1 MRLYLVTVG
10 GVTLRMRGL
19 AHKGGDIMETLFLA
33 LLLALIAIGVFATV
47 WELELIR
54 QILDKRP

>member
-1 MRLYLVTVG
+1 
-10 GVTLRMRGL
+10 
-19 AHKGGDIMETLFLA
+19 MEILA
-33 LLLALIAIGVFATV
+33 LLLALVAIGVFAAV